1 MNPFFRIERKS
12 LCLALTMS
20 ENGQDIY
27 QRQTKPNELLFE
39 TSKTLPR
46 GTPALF
52 KRGALVP
59 SMHEPPNPP
68 ETRGPAAKPKKLP
81 EPCPSSPSR
90 PRVVPKTVRRMQA
103 SSKIPGTIRLRTPS
117 RGSSAVQGPL
127 QLFLV
132 VGNWLFL
139 VLLVIGCFLFSGL
152 ILKFKSFLG

>member
-1 MNPFFRIERKS
+1 MQRTNYMKELYRNCFENNTVQFR
-12 LCLALTMS
+12 T
-20 ENGQDIY
+20 
-27 QRQTKPNELLFE
+27 T
-39 TSKTLPR
+39 KTLPR